1 MGPGDPAPCA
11 SAFQVPFRRRRRC
24 RRIGTGLAVTTS
36 IMENQHPFV
45 RTASWLASLSAAGGD
60 TRSAESYILGILA
73 WYVTSGGTLLLNE
86 TRATAPS

>member
-1 MGPGDPAPCA
+1 
-11 SAFQVPFRRRRRC
+11 
-24 RRIGTGLAVTTS
+24 
-36 IMENQHPFV
+36 MENQHPFV

-86 TRATAPS
+86 TRASAPS

>member
-1 MGPGDPAPCA
+1 
-11 SAFQVPFRRRRRC
+11 V
-24 RRIGTGLAVTTS
+24 LAVLGL

-45 RTASWLASLSAAGGD
+45 RTASWLASLSAASGD

>member
-1 MGPGDPAPCA
+1 
-11 SAFQVPFRRRRRC
+11 V
-24 RRIGTGLAVTTS
+24 LVL

-45 RTASWLASLSAAGGD
+45 RTASWLASLAAASGD

-86 TRATAPS
+86 TRASAPS

>member
-1 MGPGDPAPCA
+1 
-11 SAFQVPFRRRRRC
+11 
-24 RRIGTGLAVTTS
+24 
-36 IMENQHPFV
+36 MENQHPFV

-60 TRSAESYILGILA
+60 TRAAESYILGILA

>member
-1 MGPGDPAPCA
+1 VLAA
-11 SAFQVPFRRRRRC
+11 A
-24 RRIGTGLAVTTS
+24 GTGLAELGL

-45 RTASWLASLSAAGGD
+45 RTASWLASLSAASGD

-86 TRATAPS
+86 VRASAPS